1 MGDAGRRASTTPRS
15 NMRTRR
21 SLASR
26 SFVASVATTTTAT
39 TLLCLVSLSRI
50 PRVGA
55 TDQLSVTPY
64 AHAARAA
71 LDRAADEDPLAKSDS
86 YASLSESHKDVFR
99 RHSSTRTL
107 EEKTESLEAPIV
119 RHATVEVRLVGFD
132 GDGVAGVRLT
142 ERDFAPYLDALRADV
157 PHVALASPDDDDEDD
172 GDDGRIAPGPIT
184 TRFRFHVTRASRRL
198 CAKIA
203 AAIDDAIERADATR
217 GSLAS
222 ATVESS
228 AVTAIPHDVVDAII
242 AGDRASAADAGTHV
256 LYVLNPAPKAYT
268 SPISGARAYAY
279 AYDSAVGRS
288 PPGVHVGGSSGGW
301 VGASASGCVGQLWTG
316 DDSVSNVS
324 VANGRY
330 AWFDLTAG
338 PVSYGPSD
346 GGEGAV
352 HAGSFPRV
360 RAAHRRRPDQLA
372 VAIAGLLRRASN
384 QLLAPPAAHAV
395 APKVWR
401 ETTVKIVRVTD
412 MPRGNDGRVPPL
424 GIREIESALRKAAAM
439 RVGKVGGDDD
449 DAAVHV
455 TETEVG
461 VGSCS
466 LCVAAMHRALKATA
480 RSSDPG
486 SNPGPGGVTDTYA
499 GAEEDGE
506 GGRVLNLDVGRPA
519 GGTHREFVDAA
530 ELRYWLS
537 AFRARIADEIEMDLG
552 DRYNGDDGDNR
563 RVIPVFLFDLA
574 RTEALLLEPGRES
587 VAAFPDMVVAVRTRS
602 PSQISSMIQ
611 CQDLPVLTEPADV
624 HRALLGAVLTS
635 GWGVAPTRLTWS
647 ESRGSVARDDAFDVG
662 NSPFGALSPVGRR
675 GRLSFAASDA
685 AKRHAI
691 LAIVQDARVRAAGV
705 LTALK
710 GARDGQGA
718 MTGGAGLEFDGR
730 WASMSRKHE
739 RALAAEAMHDHARAR
754 HFAMSANVDLEALT
768 KLALDAAGKL
778 EARLECFEEAKG
790 SEGLVWRVLSA
801 FAAFVAAYFKGKD
814 AFGRWWNVKVAKQF

>member
-1 MGDAGRRASTTPRS
+1 
-15 NMRTRR
+15 MRTRR

-39 TLLCLVSLSRI
+39 TLLCLVVLLRI
-50 PRVGA
+50 PHVGA

-71 LDRAADEDPLAKSDS
+71 LDRAADEDPLAKGDS

-99 RHSSTRTL
+99 KHSSTRTL
-107 EEKTESLEAPIV
+107 EEKTEALEAPIV

-157 PHVALASPDDDDEDD
+157 PHVSLASPDDDDDD
-172 GDDGRIAPGPIT
+172 DDDDGRISPGPIT
-184 TRFRFHVTRASRRL
+184 TRFRFHVTRASRQL

-217 GSLAS
+217 GALAS

-228 AVTAIPHDVVDAII
+228 AVTAIPHDVVDALI
-242 AGDRASAADAGTHV
+242 AGDHASAAASASHV
-256 LYVLNPAPKAYT
+256 LYVLNPAPKAYA
-268 SPISGARAYAY
+268 SPTRGARAYAY
-279 AYDSAVGRS
+279 AYDSAVGR
-288 PPGVHVGGSSGGW
+288 PQGQSSTG
-301 VGASASGCVGQLWTG
+301 ASGCVGQLWTG
-316 DDSVSNVS
+316 DDAAGGSSS
-324 VANGRY
+324 GGRY

-352 HAGSFPRV
+352 HALPRV
-360 RAAHRRRPDQLA
+360 HAAHARRPDQLA

-384 QLLAPPAAHAV
+384 HLLAPPAARAV
-395 APKVWR
+395 APRVWR

-412 MPRGNDGRVPPL
+412 LPRGNERRVPPL
-424 GIREIESALRKAAAM
+424 GIGEIESALRKAAAM
-439 RVGKVGGDDD
+439 PRFSGDVGEDDVGTTTTP
-449 DAAVHV
+449 AVHV

-486 SNPGPGGVTDTYA
+486 SSPGGGGGDGGATYA
-499 GAEEDGE
+499 GAEEGE
-506 GGRVLNLDVGRPA
+506 NGERVLNLDVGRPA
-519 GGTHREFVDAA
+519 GGTHREFLDSA
-530 ELRYWLS
+530 ELRYWLR

-552 DRYNGDDGDNR
+552 DARTGDDGDGV

-574 RTEALLLEPGRES
+574 RAEALLLDGRDS
-587 VAAFPDMVVAVRTRS
+587 AVAFSDMAVAVRTRS
-602 PSQISSMIQ
+602 PTRISPNGFQ
-611 CQDLPVLTEPADV
+611 CQNLPVLIEPADV
-624 HRALLGAVLTS
+624 HRALLGAVLTA
-635 GWGVAPTRLTWS
+635 GWGVAPAHLTWS
-647 ESRGSVARDDAFDVG
+647 ESRGAAARDHAFDVG
-662 NSPFGALSPVGRR
+662 NSPFGELSLVGRK
-675 GRLSFAASDA
+675 GQISFAASDA

-691 LAIVQDARVRAAGV
+691 LAIVAETRHRASRVLAALARS
-705 LTALK
+705 
-710 GARDGQGA
+710 RDGQGA
-718 MTGGAGLEFDGR
+718 MTPAAGLEFDGR
-730 WASMSRKHE
+730 WASMWRKHE
-739 RALAAEAMHDHARAR
+739 RALAAEAMHDYARAR
-754 HFAMSANVDLEALT
+754 HFAMSANVDMEALT
-768 KLALDAAGKL
+768 KLVLDAAGKL

-801 FAAFVAAYFKGKD
+801 FAVFVAAYFKGKD